1 MEEVM
6 RLTLDSQWKKVLF
19 VLAVV
24 PLTACSLAKLKGDPP
39 ASSNSG
45 SSRSADT
52 STAFSPTSDARKDLG
67 DSLRRLK
74 AAYPY
79 RLTETASATAN
90 GQTAMPES
98 TRVVEFA
105 AADRSHMKWTGGPGG
120 DVEAISIGAN
130 HYWFENGKWTA
141 GTVPSSGGE
150 DRGADFA
157 NKLAEMVKEVKYLGP
172 ETINGVPCYA
182 YSFTI
187 ETTVAGQNYTGTGKV
202 WIGAA
207 DGLPHQSDSEFN
219 VANYQNKSHLVYEYN
234 VDFKVEKPSM

>member
-1 MEEVM
+1 M
-6 RLTLDSQWKKVLF
+6 RLRLSPKWKRILLVVAL
-19 VLAVV
+19 V
-24 PLTACSLAKLKGDPP
+24 PLTACSLSQLKSGPES
-39 ASSNSG
+39 SSNSG
-45 SSRSADT
+45 KSSGT
-52 STAFSPTSDARKDLG
+52 HTAFSPSNDARKDLR
-67 DSLRRLK
+67 DALRKLNS
-74 AAYPY
+74 AYPY

-120 DVEAISIGAN
+120 VVEAISIGDK
-130 HYWFENGKWTA
+130 HYWFENGKWTE
-141 GTVPSSGGE
+141 GTVPSSRGE

-187 ETTVAGQNYTGTGKV
+187 ETTMAGQNYTGTGKV

-219 VANYQNKSHLVYEYN
+219 VANYQNKSHVVYEYN
-234 VDFKVEKPSM
+234 ANIKVEKPSM